1 MVRSTG
7 VPSAVFS
14 RYFAS
19 QIWREIGAIRSET
32 DPIIASTFI
41 SMALPYL
48 SPRGIAPA
56 ILRSGQGR
64 CSDGHRGACGL
75 LLRRPRC
82 EGDRRDPVRRP
93 PAGLLS
99 CRRLHDTAVPASDA
113 SAAQIMVMPRPCA
126 GEMRACPCEA
136 SSALPRMSRC
146 LLRLTRQTSS
156 RALSLPVD
164 GGMRVDIARPGRRN

>member
-1 MVRSTG
+1 MARSTG

-48 SPRGIAPA
+48 SPPGIAPA

-64 CSDGHRGACGL
+64 CSDGYRGACGL

-99 CRRLHDTAVPASDA
+99 CRWSRMTPLCPPLTPARHELNPDN
-113 SAAQIMVMPRPCA
+113 
-126 GEMRACPCEA
+126 GYTNLNKTL
-136 SSALPRMSRC
+136 ALPRRP
-146 LLRLTRQTSS
+146 LTSS
-156 RALSLPVD
+156 GARHAS
-164 GGMRVDIARPGRRN
+164 IA